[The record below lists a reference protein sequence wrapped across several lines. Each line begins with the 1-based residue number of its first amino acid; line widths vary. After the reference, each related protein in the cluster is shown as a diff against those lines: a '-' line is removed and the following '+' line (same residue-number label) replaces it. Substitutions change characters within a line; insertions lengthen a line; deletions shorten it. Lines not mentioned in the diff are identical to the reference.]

1 MKTFTFQS
9 RGGFV
14 IKMLVHK
21 KSTCQS
27 IVFLLQLS
35 LLLLSCSVPPLSLKP
50 LIRADLSVVWAS
62 EQGRWWWCVAV
73 MVCPLSLSLSL
84 SLTLQFRSI
93 PAEIK
98 IQPEC
103 ISHSLKEKPVQVH
116 LNYY

>member
-1 MKTFTFQS
+1 MKTFTFQA

-27 IVFLLQLS
+27 IVFLLQVS

-73 MVCPLSLSLSL
+73 MVCPLSLSHVTVSVNTGRNQNSAGMYFSL
-84 SLTLQFRSI
+84 SQRKTGTSSSKLLLI
-93 PAEIK
+93 
-98 IQPEC
+98 
-103 ISHSLKEKPVQVH
+103 
-116 LNYY
+116 